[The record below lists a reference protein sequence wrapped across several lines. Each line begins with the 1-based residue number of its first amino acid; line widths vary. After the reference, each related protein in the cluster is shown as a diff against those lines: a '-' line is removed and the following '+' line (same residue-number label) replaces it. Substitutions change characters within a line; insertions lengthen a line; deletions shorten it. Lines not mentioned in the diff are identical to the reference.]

1 MEDKIW
7 AVDSTS
13 TTTKLL
19 EKRRM
24 MYEVKE
30 EFNQAKD
37 EEREH
42 ENDFKATESRIRAKD
57 LELQQKLIQYNH
69 ELQDNEHRRNKALKK
84 CEEEK
89 KNREQREIFIK
100 KLNQEY
106 KELKD
111 KNEALELEV
120 SRMRKYEDYLERIK
134 EKNSEDFPEIGDILM
149 RYDTLIFS
157 YENLMKR
164 RHYLEEELQNIK
176 KDRDQYEKKNK
187 DDMMELT
194 IEISKLQKDL
204 EALEVDRNDLQKNLE
219 LASTLST
226 EKDLEL
232 GCMLTAIDSLYD
244 RCLRGLEN
252 PKKKKIIHKAK
263 TSAEDQDN
271 YDIRAKLSV
280 KSLNEI
286 KVFIKDIED
295 VLGDYKEQKREKEK
309 EEREKALKE
318 KARA

>member
-1 MEDKIW
+1 MDDKVW
-7 AVDSTS
+7 AADSNS

-42 ENDFKATESRIRAKD
+42 EAEFMATENRLRAKD
-57 LELQQKLIQYNH
+57 YELQQRLIQYNH
-69 ELQDNEHRRNKALKK
+69 ELQDNEHRRNKAYKK

-89 KNREQREIFIK
+89 RNREQREILIK

-111 KNEALELEV
+111 KNEALEREV
-120 SRMRKYEDYLERIK
+120 ARMRKYEEYLERIK
-134 EKNSEDFPEIGDILM
+134 EKNSEDFPDITDILV
-149 RYDTLIFS
+149 RYDTLMNS

-164 RHYLEEELQNIK
+164 RHHLEEDLQNVK

-187 DDMMELT
+187 DDMMELN
-194 IEISKLQKDL
+194 IEISKLQKDT
-204 EALEVDRNDLQKNLE
+204 EAMEGDRNDLQKNFE
-219 LASTLST
+219 LASTMAT

-232 GCMLTAIDSLYD
+232 GCMLTAIDSLHE
-244 RCLRGLEN
+244 RCTRALEN
-252 PKKKKIIHKAK
+252 PKKRKLIAK
-263 TSAEDQDN
+263 VRKESEMQDN
-271 YDIRAKLSV
+271 YDARAKLSI

-286 KVFIKDIED
+286 KTCIRDISDILNNPES
-295 VLGDYKEQKREKEK
+295 
-309 EEREKALKE
+309 KAALANLKE
-318 KARA
+318 KGHSGL